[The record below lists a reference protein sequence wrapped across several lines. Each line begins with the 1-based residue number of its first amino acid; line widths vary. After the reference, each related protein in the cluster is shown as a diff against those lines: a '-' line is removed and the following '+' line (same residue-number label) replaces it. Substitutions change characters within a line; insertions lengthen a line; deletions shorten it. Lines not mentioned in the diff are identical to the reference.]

1 MDIGSDILSHTRAR
15 RIRTFI
21 IILAVLSL
29 PLLVVGLLD
38 LRASAWTLTLVL
50 ASYVYFALYYLLL
63 RAGYGVPAT
72 YACVALLVVLIA
84 LGIHNGGGSLSAA
97 NALYFLLLV
106 GVALVLDDPLAV
118 DVTVALCIAAYSTL
132 ALYEYNVAPPA
143 APAFQALY
151 PNSGPLTIGST
162 VGGMLIA
169 LLGCWLIMRTTVAG
183 LRRSTAAL
191 ERARAEAEARATENA
206 ALVAQV
212 QSGNESLLATQ
223 ALLRDTIDALALPL
237 IRLEDGMALL
247 PLVGY
252 LDEVRAGRLVD
263 GLLRGIYEQRA
274 RAVVLDITGLREVDA
289 RAAAALLDAARG
301 ARLLGAQVVISG
313 VSARAA
319 ETLAG
324 LETNLRGLRT
334 AASLGDALKMID
346 EGRTTTDHRPPTA
359 NGGRWQTMDT
369 P

>member
-21 IILAVLSL
+21 IILAVLNL
-29 PLLVVGLLD
+29 PLLAVGLLD
-38 LRASAWTLTLVL
+38 LRASSWTLVLVL
-50 ASYVYFALYYLLL
+50 ASYVYFALYYVLL

-72 YACVALLVVLIA
+72 YICVALLVLLIA
-84 LGIHNGGGSLSAA
+84 LGVHNGGGSLSAT

-106 GVALVLDDPLAV
+106 GVALVLDDQIAV
-118 DVTVALCIAAYSTL
+118 DATVALCIAAYSTL
-132 ALYEYNVAPPA
+132 AWYEYNIAPPA
-143 APAFQALY
+143 APAFQPLY

-252 LDEVRAGRLVD
+252 LDEVRAGQLVD

-289 RAAAALLDAARG
+289 RAAAALLHAARG

-313 VSARAA
+313 MSPRAA

-324 LETNLRGLRT
+324 METNLHGLR
-334 AASLGDALKMID
+334 AAANLGDALKMID
-346 EGRTTTDHRPPTA
+346 RRNRHERESAVHSP
-359 NGGRWQTMDT
+359 
-369 P
+369 

>member
-1 MDIGSDILSHTRAR
+1 MDNGSDILSATRAR
-15 RIRTFI
+15 RIRNFI
-21 IILAVLSL
+21 IILAVLNL

-38 LRASAWTLTLVL
+38 LRASPWTLALVL
-50 ASYVYFALYYLLL
+50 TSYTYFAIYYLLL

-72 YACVALLVVLIA
+72 YVCVALLVVLLA

-106 GVALVLDDPLAV
+106 GVALVLDDPMAV
-118 DVTVALCIAAYSTL
+118 DVTVALCIAAYGTL
-132 ALYEYNVAPPA
+132 AWYEYNIAPPA

-162 VGGMLIA
+162 VGGMLLA
-169 LLGCWLIMRTTVAG
+169 LLGCWLMLRTTLAG

-191 ERARAEAEARATENA
+191 ERARAEAEASAAENA

-212 QSGNESLLATQ
+212 QAGSDSLLATEV
-223 ALLRDTIDALALPL
+223 LLRDTIDALALPL
-237 IRLEDGMALL
+237 IPLDGGKVLL

-252 LDEVRAGRLVD
+252 LDDQRAGRLVD

-274 RAVVLDITGLREVDA
+274 RAVVIDITGLRDVDA
-289 RAAAALLDAARG
+289 RAASALLRAARG
-301 ARLLGAQVVISG
+301 ARLLGAQVVLSG
-313 VSARAA
+313 VSAHAA
-319 ETLAG
+319 ETLASIG
-324 LETNLRGLRT
+324 SNLRGLRA
-334 AASLGDALKMID
+334 AASLGDALRLID
-346 EGRTTTDHRPPTA
+346 QRPTTNDQRPTTT
-359 NGGRWQTMDT
+359 NGSRWQTMDT